1 VSSIFGLLPLFLD
14 GIVELVDVEDAELED
29 LDINELEDVKDVELD
44 DVDIKFTFDDEEVDL
59 VSFIRRCTIL
69 YRRI

>member
-1 VSSIFGLLPLFLD
+1 LPLFLD

-44 DVDIKFTFDDEEVDL
+44 DVDIKFSFDE
-59 VSFIRRCTIL
+59 R
-69 YRRI
+69 